1 MKAQELEGSAWSV
14 DYRERAQT
22 LPVILPDMLPN
33 LDADGSD
40 TSVDGE
46 DENAELERD
55 EARGLDSP
63 LPFIRTESDPPC
75 IPRGPAFPPHFG
87 FPYQLARA
95 PRTPQS
101 RKRHEDIGALLIR
114 LASKCQN
121 DLRRRE
127 SRREARRGSCPST
140 PLAGSP
146 SATLSAL
153 PPAPL
158 ASTPSAPSSLTRS
171 NSLPSLKLLDL
182 GSASIESIE
191 ESTQKTVAGDAEAE
205 SYSSP
210 SRPLARLSQEDT
222 VIIFDW
228 DDTLFPTWYIS
239 EVIIPCLP
247 PGVSEDSCLQP
258 DSPFRETM
266 VKHADTMRSMLIA
279 ARAIGRVGIVTLSM
293 RPWVFSSAA
302 RYLPSIDLEAFLTEL
317 QIPIMYARE
326 CIRKPFVSMAQ
337 VEEGVNVLTIAKQA
351 AMQKALKKL
360 YGKREWKNVISIGD
374 SIVER
379 DAITEVLWS
388 HGAHLANPPCCKT
401 VKLMEEP
408 SVEQLGAELTLLG
421 MWLRSMA
428 SFNGDFDVNMD
439 DSEESMVRMH
449 ERFCS

>member
-114 LASKCQN
+114 LASKKRPAPQG
-121 DLRRRE
+121 E
-127 SRREARRGSCPST
+127 SARGAAGQLPID

-266 VKHADTMRSMLIA
+266 VNGHRHSVHAAM
-279 ARAIGRVGIVTLSM
+279 GVC
-293 RPWVFSSAA
+293 SAA

-439 DSEESMVRMH
+439 DS
-449 ERFCS
+449 